1 MHNETEQEAI
11 HRTHYSVGGK
21 NLKYFAY
28 IISASILISA
38 LLISGTIFYVLKSG
52 GTAVGEQAPNAQP
65 AQVAGAAQ
73 QAQNI
78 TLSPNTPFIG
88 SASSKVTVVEYA
100 DYRCPFC
107 ERLYTSVIPSLKS
120 KYIDTGKIKFM
131 YQDFAFLGPDSN
143 TAAEASHCAADQ
155 NQFWQY
161 HDYLF
166 AHQGDETSTWAS
178 AANQKIFAQTLG
190 LNMAQFNSC
199 LDSGKYKQEV
209 LDETATGRKYGVTGT
224 PTVFI
229 NGVAIVGA
237 QPLQNFT
244 DAIDAALK

>member
-11 HRTHYSVGGK
+11 HKTHYSVGGK
-21 NLKYFAY
+21 NLKYLAY
-28 IISASILISA
+28 MMSVSILISA

-52 GTAVGEQAPNAQP
+52 GLAVGVQAPSAQP
-65 AQVAGAAQ
+65 AQVAGAAAQ

-78 TLSPNTPFIG
+78 TLSSNTPFIG
-88 SASSKVTVVEYA
+88 SASSKVTVIEYA

-107 ERLYTSVIPSLKS
+107 ERWYTSVMSSLKS

-166 AHQGDETSTWAS
+166 THQGDESGTWAS

-190 LNMAQFNSC
+190 LNTTQFNSC

-209 LDETATGRKYGVTGT
+209 LDETAAGKKYGVSGT

-237 QPLQNFT
+237 
-244 DAIDAALK
+244 